1 METGERAGVPDTEKT
16 ATGLDQNVAAALAYS
31 FGWLTG
37 LLFFVTEPQNR
48 FVRFHAM
55 QSMLVFGPA
64 FVALLLC
71 LSIPLLGWLLSIF
84 IVYGSAI
91 LWLILMFKAYQGERF
106 KLAVVGD
113 MAEQRI

>member
-1 METGERAGVPDTEKT
+1 MDTGDRSRVPEVEPT
-16 ATGLDQNVAAALAYS
+16 ASGFDPNVAAALAYS
-31 FGWLTG
+31 LGWLTG
-37 LLFFVTEPQNR
+37 ILFFMTEPRNR

-64 FVALLLC
+64 SLALLLC
-71 LSIPLLGWLLSIF
+71 LSIPLLGWVLSIF

-106 KLAVVGD
+106 KLTIVGD